1 MYDVIKTVIDT
12 GRFELADLLHKLD
25 ILWAQGDLD
34 DDQRTELIAAAREK
48 ADPGASY
55 APLQDQVDKL
65 RDEVQ
70 SLRTAVSDQARELQ
84 SVKSAVEDLG
94 GTVADPEDPE
104 PAEEWPDYVQ
114 PTGAHDAYH
123 AGDKITWKGKHYICT
138 APDGVAVV
146 WDPDTYP
153 AYWQEQEEA
162 PEEPE
167 TVPEEVKDDAAE

>member
-1 MYDVIKTVIDT
+1 MYDAIKTVIST

-48 ADPGASY
+48 AEPRASY

-65 RDEVQ
+65 RDEAQ
-70 SLRTAVSDQARELQ
+70 LLSTAVSNQARELQ
-84 SVKSAVEDLG
+84 AVKAAVEALG
-94 GTVADPEDPE
+94 GTVEDPEDPE

-162 PEEPE
+162 QEGPE
-167 TVPEEVKDDAAE
+167 TVPEEVNDDAAE

>member
-1 MYDVIKTVIDT
+1 MYDVVSTVINS
-12 GRFELADLLHKLD
+12 GKFALADILHKID
-25 ILWAQGDLD
+25 ILWTQGDLD

-70 SLRTAVSDQARELQ
+70 TLSTAVSDQARELQ
-84 SVKSAVEDLG
+84 AVKAAVEALG

-104 PAEEWPDYVQ
+104 PVEEWPDYVQ

-123 AGDKITWKGKHYICT
+123 AGDKVTYNGKRYTCI

-162 PEEPE
+162 PAEPE
-167 TVPEEVKDDAAE
+167 SAPEEVDTNAAE